1 MPARSGPLL
10 VETCILHSRTTV
22 GTALS
27 SAKCTSGRQ
36 GTPGAWGSRS
46 RILTETPRTPHEPHA
61 PHRHQGSGRSFNLP
75 EGRLSKSATKAPIA
89 LAHQRRI
96 VDIPRFFSRSIP
108 ARGAFVA
115 DLDTPPPR
123 TAPGVPPAPHR
134 ARPFPPPRRS
144 GPTDRRARRER
155 PAAPF
160 HGGRTRSRGGESTSG
175 RLFARGP
182 SGRRRSPRGPW
193 RPLGRGS
200 PAGTRP
206 RRPGPPPLLRDQ
218 CRSGGNPPG
227 RERDRRHNLAS
238 APGSPGGSGSPHPCP
253 WHSCPSA
260 APDPSNDGERG
271 Q

>member
-36 GTPGAWGSRS
+36 GTPGVWGSRS
-46 RILTETPRTPHEPHA
+46 RILTGTPRTSHA

-89 LAHQRRI
+89 LAHQRKI

-123 TAPGVPPAPHR
+123 TALGVPPAPHR
-134 ARPFPPPRRS
+134 ARPSPPPRRS

-160 HGGRTRSRGGESTSG
+160 HGGRTRSRGGESTS
-175 RLFARGP
+175 RP
-182 SGRRRSPRGPW
+182 PIRS
-193 RPLGRGS
+193 RPLGAAAV
-200 PAGTRP
+200 PAG
-206 RRPGPPPLLRDQ
+206 
-218 CRSGGNPPG
+218 SMAPPG
-227 RERDRRHNLAS
+227 AGLTGWDEAPAPRAAPAS
-238 APGSPGGSGSPHPCP
+238 ARSMQK
-253 WHSCPSA
+253 
-260 APDPSNDGERG
+260 RG
-271 Q
+271 QGAWPGAGPAP